1 MNFRQV
7 IKVIY
12 SNHVL
17 NSVRKNINPFKFRLI
32 DITISTRQ
40 NKTKISTE
48 ACDISIDISISTN
61 IRLRA

>member
-17 NSVRKNINPFKFRLI
+17 NSVRKNINPFKFRRNVSLI
-32 DITISTRQ
+32 VWERMNHSMLMGLYDMYY
-40 NKTKISTE
+40 
-48 ACDISIDISISTN
+48 
-61 IRLRA
+61 